1 MCVSPSFV
9 PICQL
14 GSHNIALLI
23 AFFPDD
29 AHAPNPPCIIA
40 STAGASTHSSPYCR
54 VNLRPSF
61 SLSLRTPP
69 AVQYHLSTTDDR
81 TKLVAKHVKHVHNAK
96 TLPRNSNPHPRHTH
110 QHHCERYYDYD
121 LNWCRSTVAIALFTF
136 VIVSHHNS
144 PRPPTLARYLSAA
157 RSMGMK

>member
-14 GSHNIALLI
+14 GSHSITLSI

-54 VNLRPSF
+54 INLRPSF
-61 SLSLRTPP
+61 FLSLQTPP
-69 AVQYHLSTTDDR
+69 VVQYHLFTMDNR
-81 TKLVAKHVKHVHNAK
+81 TKLLAEHVKRVHNANNSQRR
-96 TLPRNSNPHPRHTH
+96 RNHNPNHTH
-110 QHHCERYYDYD
+110 QRHCEHCYDHD
-121 LNWCRSTVAIALFTF
+121 PNRCRSAVAIALFAF
-136 VIVSHHNS
+136 VIVSNS
-144 PRPPTLARYLSAA
+144 PLTPP
-157 RSMGMK
+157 RSLEICRLPDPWG